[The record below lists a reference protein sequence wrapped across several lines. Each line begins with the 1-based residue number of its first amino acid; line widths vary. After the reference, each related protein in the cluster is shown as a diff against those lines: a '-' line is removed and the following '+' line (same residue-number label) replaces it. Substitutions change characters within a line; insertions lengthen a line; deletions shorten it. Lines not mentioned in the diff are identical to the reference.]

1 MRLGRWVPEVLLKL
15 WGERH
20 PRQPLQLQL
29 HFAVAIRAA
38 DDEIAHPSLGKGAL
52 TGVFLRP
59 RGLLEAT
66 VVGRVESDRAA
77 IGEAGTVGRLA
88 RTAGFFEGRERVE

>member
-59 RGLLEAT
+59 RGLL